1 MSSSEWQ
8 DHAEIVCLRFDE
20 DWSAFTAR
28 FDANSGDPALHRVI
42 DVVRQ
47 NGAVSVLVEHQYV
60 CRDYRSEYIGFY
72 GSTFRRVSSRSTRL
86 HFFDQEVTGTEVELG
101 TLPQL
106 AYLGYSVI
114 RPLTWAPVGRTVIRP
129 PRVTSGRMCVISD
142 PVDVFGTPLIA
153 SGVPFMSQ
161 DGSYLRCAHAAQWMV
176 LYHAFRRGVVE
187 RPTPSLVQQAGMGGE
202 VVGRQVPSS
211 GLSPAQLLHS
221 LHELGLSPGR
231 EPLPGTQDESQRSS
245 RSSLPAVLCRYVNS
259 QMPPIVMSRSHVWV
273 VVGYTVDREN
283 WKHDAIRFFRH
294 DDELGPY
301 LPVLNP
307 WQEDVPAHREW
318 LAAFP
323 PLPRKCYLAA
333 DRAEILGEH
342 MLSSMGS
349 GALSSDATRRTYAIR
364 SSEFKHG
371 LRSRGI
377 PADVAAAYRLE
388 SWPSWIW
395 VVEAVDRQLRS
406 QGDPD
411 VIGEAIFDATSPESS
426 EDPQTALRDNGPL
439 LALHTDGVALLAGS
453 ATPRHRILEVE
464 QATPY
469 LTGMPAPPS

>member
-1 MSSSEWQ
+1 MKTGAPSPPVSTPI
-8 DHAEIVCLRFDE
+8 A
-20 DWSAFTAR
+20 
-28 FDANSGDPALHRVI
+28 GDPALHRVI

-259 QMPPIVMSRSHVWV
+259 QMPPIVMSRSHVW
-273 VVGYTVDREN
+273 GRRRLHSRPRELEARRN
-283 WKHDAIRFFRH
+283 SI
-294 DDELGPY
+294 
-301 LPVLNP
+301 LP
-307 WQEDVPAHREW
+307 
-318 LAAFP
+318 
-323 PLPRKCYLAA
+323 PR
-333 DRAEILGEH
+333 
-342 MLSSMGS
+342 
-349 GALSSDATRRTYAIR
+349 
-364 SSEFKHG
+364 
-371 LRSRGI
+371 
-377 PADVAAAYRLE
+377 
-388 SWPSWIW
+388 
-395 VVEAVDRQLRS
+395 
-406 QGDPD
+406 
-411 VIGEAIFDATSPESS
+411 
-426 EDPQTALRDNGPL
+426 
-439 LALHTDGVALLAGS
+439 
-453 ATPRHRILEVE
+453 
-464 QATPY
+464 
-469 LTGMPAPPS
+469 